1 MAKPTS
7 RLSGPEVSSQVN
19 CEVEPVAFVPD
30 DELELEREE
39 AELSVVDEDTL
50 EVLNIAEELEVLVD
64 VEVEEPE
71 VS

>member
-1 MAKPTS
+1 M
-7 RLSGPEVSSQVN
+7 
-19 CEVEPVAFVPD
+19 AFVPD

-64 VEVEEPE
+64 VEVEELE